1 MTLPVV
7 LDWAVQTAIAFI
19 STIAFAIIFHS
30 PKNQYIF
37 AGFTGAFGWL
47 IRHCTEYGFILR
59 YPEDKTDITGII
71 YEPWHF
77 RFVGQA
83 AAEEMTRDGLCLEE
97 YLGQVNSSSEN

>member
-1 MTLPVV
+1 MTQEYLE
-7 LDWAVQTAIAFI
+7 
-19 STIAFAIIFHS
+19 
-30 PKNQYIF
+30 QYSSLTR
-37 AGFTGAFGWL
+37 GFENTGAFDWL

-83 AAEEMTRDGLCLEE
+83 AAEEITREGLCLEE
-97 YLGQVNSSSEN
+97 YLGQTGN